1 LINVNAKSQYFFQS
15 FSFRDKDSKE
25 KRVHLYDLSK
35 DPLEENNCASENRM
49 KVSEMEEILQN
60 LLRSTKK
67 IEYNEDD
74 LSSNEIENELRK
86 MGYV

>member
-1 LINVNAKSQYFFQS
+1 ML
-15 FSFRDKDSKE
+15 FRS
-25 KRVHLYDLSK
+25 YDLSK

-60 LLRSTKK
+60 LLKNSKK
-67 IEYNEDD
+67 VEYNEDN

>member
-1 LINVNAKSQYFFQS
+1 
-15 FSFRDKDSKE
+15 
-25 KRVHLYDLSK
+25 
-35 DPLEENNCASENRM
+35 M

-60 LLRSTKK
+60 LLRNPKK
-67 IEYNEDD
+67 VEYNEDD

>member
-1 LINVNAKSQYFFQS
+1 
-15 FSFRDKDSKE
+15 
-25 KRVHLYDLSK
+25 
-35 DPLEENNCASENRM
+35 M

-86 MGYV
+86 MGYM